1 MYKINSSFQDEF
13 IFMKDLIIHIGL
25 SKCASSTIQAYLGNN
40 PTLTFNNKSFKYVCF
55 KPSGK
60 PASDAEVMHETNVG
74 LLGYCSSNISRNT
87 NIFKKQINHLKS
99 DEYDDHDIIISNED
113 FGNKN
118 FLTKDRADLFKSLN
132 RRIKVVMFVR
142 PFAEWMA
149 SGWWQWGFWEEDVSI
164 DQWVSKFKTFSYL
177 DGLQQ
182 WLRNLDADEYY
193 VSDISNNVLQRF
205 AEIAGMPD
213 PYSALSKN
221 RSSSAELLNFLIK
234 HPYLG
239 RKTHNPRIEF
249 YLNRNIKK
257 DFTRAPFPLSRKNVE
272 DIFTAS
278 VSESKMVLNEIK
290 KTGQRVSEQRERS
303 YLDPSVFLEKVCD
316 FDRQEFISK
325 PINTDIIFETRKALN
340 SLLINNPSIY
350 FRYLSRN
357 RLFALQHARLYV

>member
-1 MYKINSSFQDEF
+1 
-13 IFMKDLIIHIGL
+13 MKDLIIHIGQ

-40 PTLTFNNKSFKYVCF
+40 PTLTFDNKSFKYVCF

-60 PASDAEVMHETNVG
+60 PASDAEIRYATNVG
-74 LLGYCSSNISRNT
+74 MLGYCSSNMSRNT
-87 NIFKKQINHLKS
+87 DVFKKQINHLKS
-99 DEYDDHDIIISNED
+99 DEYDNHDIIISNED
-113 FGNKN
+113 FGNNN

-132 RRIKVVMFVR
+132 RKIKIVMFVR
-142 PFAEWMA
+142 PFAEWMV
-149 SGWWQWGFWEEDVSI
+149 SGWWQWGVWEEDACT

-182 WLRNLDADEYY
+182 WLRNLDVAEYY

-205 AEIAGMPD
+205 AEVTGLPN
-213 PYSALSKN
+213 PSRTLSKN

-239 RKTHNPRIEF
+239 RKTHDPRIEF
-249 YLNRNIKK
+249 YLNKNIKK
-257 DFTRAPFPLSRKNVE
+257 EFSSTPFPLSRKNVE

-278 VSESKMVLNEIK
+278 VSESKMVLNEIN
-290 KTGQRVSEQRERS
+290 KTGQKVSEQRERS
-303 YLDPSVFLEKVCD
+303 YLDPSIFLEKVCD

-325 PINTDIIFETRKALN
+325 PINADIIFETRKALN
-340 SLLINNPSIY
+340 SLLTNNPSIY
-350 FRYLSRN
+350 FRYLARN